1 MAVIVINQQL
11 GSRGAEL
18 GQLAARELGY
28 RYMGRADLIT
38 EASRIYQVDPEQ
50 FMRFDEREP
59 RFWERSKIDNE
70 RLIWFLRAVCF
81 REMARDKMVY
91 VSSYGAHLLPE
102 NGCGLRVRTIAALP
116 KRIAFIAGSE
126 KLSEAAAEKR
136 VREHDRE
143 VRARAAT
150 LWGIDIDDAQIYH
163 LVLNTSN
170 LPLETLCATL
180 MTCAQKVS
188 AACPLSGWGE
198 LRDMAVAAQV
208 RAGLLSHPKFGHA
221 QVEVHC
227 KAGAVQVFGPGL
239 VAPWDDLVRQVTD
252 RIEGVKSLTVGA
264 HEPPLPLRSE

>member
-11 GSRGAEL
+11 GSRGVEL
-18 GQLAARELGY
+18 GQLVARELGY
-28 RYMGRADLIT
+28 RYMGRADLIA
-38 EASRIYQVDPEQ
+38 EACKIYQVDPEL

-59 RFWERSKIDNE
+59 HFWERSKIDNE

-81 REMARDKMVY
+81 REMARDRMVY

-102 NGCGLRVRTIAALP
+102 NGCGLRVRTIAAIP
-116 KRIAFIAGSE
+116 KRIAYIAQLE
-126 KLSEAAAEKR
+126 KLSEAAADKR

-150 LWGIDIDDAQIYH
+150 LWGIDIDDGHLYH

-180 MTCAQKVS
+180 MTCAERVS
-188 AACPLSGWGE
+188 AACPGSGWQE

-221 QVEVHC
+221 QVEVLC
-227 KAGAVQVFGPGL
+227 KAGAVQVHGPGL
-239 VAPWDDLVRQVTD
+239 VAPWDEIVRQVAA
-252 RIEGVKSLTVGA
+252 RIDGVKSLTVDA
-264 HEPPLPLRSE
+264 QEPPLPLRSE

>member
-18 GQLAARELGY
+18 GQLVARELGY

-38 EASRIYQVDPEQ
+38 EASQIYRVDPEQ

-102 NGCGLRVRTIAALP
+102 NGCGLRVRTIAALA
-116 KRIAFIAGSE
+116 RRVAYIAKVERLG
-126 KLSEAAAEKR
+126 EAAADKR
-136 VREHDRE
+136 VRDHDRE
-143 VRARAAT
+143 VRARTAT
-150 LWGIDIDDAQIYH
+150 LWGIDIDDAHLYH

-170 LPLETLCATL
+170 LTLETLCATL
-180 MTCAQKVS
+180 MTCAERVS
-188 AACPLSGWGE
+188 AACPAAGWQE

-221 QVEVHC
+221 QVEVQC
-227 KAGAVQVFGPGL
+227 KAGAVQVYGPGL
-239 VAPWDDLVRQVTD
+239 VAPWDEIVRQVTGAID
-252 RIEGVKSLTVGA
+252 GVKSLTVGA